1 MELYDTPVN
10 ATVKQAV
17 ARLSFESRTDTQL
30 VKTKGENFTLF
41 GAAAKSGSHLFWKG
55 LSVGEE
61 GVCHCY
67 HA

>member
-1 MELYDTPVN
+1 MELYYTPVN

-30 VKTKGENFTLF
+30 VKTKSENFMLL

-55 LSVGEE
+55 LFVGKEV
-61 GVCHCY
+61 VCHC
-67 HA
+67 